1 MSQQQLEERETRI
14 LELGNEIAQ
23 TFQELQQIHNQ
34 LNLNPTVVMR
44 EELTSTYSNL
54 CTVCEDNGIVSN
66 GMCTQCLQGWEIIH
80 PQV

>member
-44 EELTSTYSNL
+44 EELTSTNSNL